1 MIRGDMHTA
10 KGITDDPRNINDDTR
25 NIVVIKCAVH
35 LFRRHDA
42 RMLMQEC
49 KTEGRAPTHSTW
61 NGALLSVVLGL
72 A

>member
-1 MIRGDMHTA
+1 MHTA
-10 KGITDDPRNINDDTR
+10 KGITDDPKNINDDTG

-49 KTEGRAPTHSTW
+49 ANARVSKMEGRAPTHSTW
-61 NGALLSVVLGL
+61 NGALLSVR
-72 A
+72 